1 MTDFLVKMLIPDCG
15 NTEDGAVRTRYGML
29 AGVVGIFC
37 NLLLFAAK
45 LSVGMM
51 IGSISVM
58 ADGFNNLSDS
68 ASSLVGFVGMKMAG
82 KPADEEHPFGNG
94 RIEYISAFVVAFL
107 VIEVGFSLF
116 KSSVGKIFHP
126 AQLNFSRVSVVVLLL
141 SIGVKLWMGM
151 FNRKLGKRIHSSVM
165 LAASADSMGDVA
177 ATLATLLSILVF
189 RFAGKNID
197 GLVGL
202 AVSAVVMIAGV
213 NIAKDTLKPLIG
225 APIEPGL
232 YKEINNFVKSYEGI
246 VGTHDLIIHNYGPSR
261 SMASIHAEVPS
272 ETDIRVSHEIIDRIE
287 RAALSRFGMSLV
299 IHMDP
304 VETKDEQFFRYKEM
318 LCSVLDEVDSRLAFH
333 DLRVVDGEKQ
343 VNLIFDLV
351 VPRDYQD
358 SQYGQ
363 VKARIMEQ
371 VKARDG
377 RCCCVIT
384 MENSYC
390 AEM

>member
-1 MTDFLVKMLIPDCG
+1 MTDFLVKMLIPDYG

-82 KPADEEHPFGNG
+82 KPADEDNPSAHG

-126 AQLNFSRVSVVVLLL
+126 VQLNFSRISVVVLL
-141 SIGVKLWMGM
+141 VP
-151 FNRKLGKRIHSSVM
+151 R
-165 LAASADSMGDVA
+165 GDVA

-304 VETKDEQFFRYKEM
+304 VETRMNSFSGIKRCFA
-318 LCSVLDEVDSRLAFH
+318 AFWMKWIH
-333 DLRVVDGEKQ
+333 GWHSMICGWWTGKNR
-343 VNLIFDLV
+343 
-351 VPRDYQD
+351 
-358 SQYGQ
+358 
-363 VKARIMEQ
+363 
-371 VKARDG
+371 
-377 RCCCVIT
+377 
-384 MENSYC
+384 
-390 AEM
+390 